1 MVSAILS
8 VIVLCA
14 ASGQAVA
21 PSVQAL
27 AGSWTSSATPP
38 PGALP
43 TIPAS
48 LVIEVTEGAVSVTHG
63 ERRTAVHVFVAG
75 GPGMSA
81 VGPTLRY
88 KAGASANAPT
98 VLVRSVGPDRIEVE
112 YLFEP
117 TGTSMTS
124 RKYVETFTRKK

>member
-14 ASGQAVA
+14 TPGQAVA

-27 AGSWTSSATPP
+27 VGSWTSSATPP

-48 LVIEVTEGAVSVTHG
+48 LLIEVTDGAVSVTHG
-63 ERRTAVHVFVAG
+63 ERRTAVQVFVAG
-75 GPGMSA
+75 GPGMSS

-98 VLVRSVGPDRIEVE
+98 VFVRPVAADRIEVE

-117 TGTSMTS
+117 TGTSTTS
-124 RKYVETFTRKK
+124 RKYVETFVRKK